1 MQYIINMPVEYDHEC
16 FTRLVEA
23 EDASAVIDVN
33 SVDHHTVRAST
44 CLSSGELQMLA
55 GAAGMHIGPDAIEHL
70 PSDCCGG
77 CGG

>member
-1 MQYIINMPVEYDHEC
+1 MQYIINMPVAYAHER

-33 SVDHHTVRAST
+33 PVDRRTVRAST
-44 CLSSGELQMLA
+44 CLSSSELQMLA

-70 PSDCCGG
+70 PSDCSGSRGG
-77 CGG
+77 